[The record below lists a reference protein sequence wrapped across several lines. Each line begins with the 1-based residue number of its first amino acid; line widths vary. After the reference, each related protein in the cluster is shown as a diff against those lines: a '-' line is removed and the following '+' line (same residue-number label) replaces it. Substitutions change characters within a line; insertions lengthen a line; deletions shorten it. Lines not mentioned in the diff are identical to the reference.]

1 MNDKQKQNIVI
12 VVLAAVVVAVLFI
25 VFTKKSGFDSPT
37 KFPIPTDPAKAPI
50 PTTPL
55 KRQRRPMTQQE
66 MDIKL
71 SNERAAYAATSRGLK
86 QVQSDA
92 RYAANL
98 AHEQKKNEIK
108 QAMWRSR
115 QGGAEGA
122 AGAARFA
129 EIQNLVKQGDGQWK
143 QALAEV
149 FEMKG
154 WRPPLNFGRIFV
166 YSPGPMV
173 NFKTKLS
180 LTQNFIYLHVMWEI
194 LVYNMSL
201 PNFIWELQSVYQF
214 HNKIEETCIGGA
226 PPLPPAAPG
235 EPLPL
240 KNV

>member
-25 VFTKKSGFDSPT
+25 VFTKKSGFDSPA
-37 KFPIPTDPAKAPI
+37 KAPILTTLSGFDSPAKAPI
-50 PTTPL
+50 LTTLL

-71 SNERAAYAATSRGLK
+71 SNERAAYAATSRALK

-92 RYAANL
+92 RYAANQ
-98 AHEQKKNEIK
+98 AREQKKNEIRD
-108 QAMWRSR
+108 AMWRSR

-154 WRPPLNFGRIFV
+154 
-166 YSPGPMV
+166 
-173 NFKTKLS
+173 
-180 LTQNFIYLHVMWEI
+180 
-194 LVYNMSL
+194 
-201 PNFIWELQSVYQF
+201 
-214 HNKIEETCIGGA
+214 
-226 PPLPPAAPG
+226 
-235 EPLPL
+235 
-240 KNV
+240 